1 MDKVR
6 YSRLVG
12 KLIYL
17 YLTCPNIYVVSQF
30 MHCPNKDHM
39 ETMIK
44 ILRYLKSS
52 PRKEIMFSKHNHLR
66 VKGYTYVD
74 WVRNIFDRKSTL
86 RYFTFVGGNL
96 VTWRSK
102 KQKVVAL
109 LSAEAE
115 FHGMTKGLSEL
126 LLLKRLLTEISFA
139 PNCEM
144 DLFL

>member
-6 YSRLVG
+6 YSGIVG

-17 YLTCPNIYVVSQF
+17 SITCPNIYVVSQF

-52 PRKEIMFSKHNHLR
+52 PRKGIMFSKHNHLR
-66 VKGYTYVD
+66 VKGYTYAD

-96 VTWRSK
+96 VT
-102 KQKVVAL
+102 
-109 LSAEAE
+109 
-115 FHGMTKGLSEL
+115 
-126 LLLKRLLTEISFA
+126 
-139 PNCEM
+139 
-144 DLFL
+144 

>member
-1 MDKVR
+1 
-6 YSRLVG
+6 
-12 KLIYL
+12 
-17 YLTCPNIYVVSQF
+17 
-30 MHCPNKDHM
+30 MHCPNKDHI

-52 PRKEIMFSKHNHLR
+52 PRKGIMFSKHNHLR

-74 WVRNIFDRKSTL
+74 LVRNIFDRKSTL

-102 KQKVVAL
+102 KQKVVTL
-109 LSAEAE
+109 SSAEAE

>member
-52 PRKEIMFSKHNHLR
+52 PRKGIMFSKHNHLR
-66 VKGYTYVD
+66 VKGYTDAD

-102 KQKVVAL
+102 K
-109 LSAEAE
+109 
-115 FHGMTKGLSEL
+115 
-126 LLLKRLLTEISFA
+126 
-139 PNCEM
+139 
-144 DLFL
+144 